1 MYFKRICLFLFR
13 RIVWARDILC
23 APSAHKDQKVD
34 LEWQWG
40 RKQSCWWWES
50 IPSPVQEL
58 STFANPPQ
66 ARNAYFLALK
76 NSPAAEPLGL
86 HPSGHPQPTAS
97 SPLFTRGSLKR
108 QCKTRQER
116 KKTAPPTQTQALAI
130 LRVLEA
136 NGRRG
141 LKRRLGRCQSKAPE
155 N

>member
-1 MYFKRICLFLFR
+1 MFIFISTYCVSPRYFMCTKRSQRPERTSGPL
-13 RIVWARDILC
+13 
-23 APSAHKDQKVD
+23 D

-40 RKQSCWWWES
+40 SKQSCWWWES

-58 STFANPPQ
+58 STSAPPPQ

-136 NGRRG
+136 KVGGDWSHVWGSR
-141 LKRRLGRCQSKAPE
+141 QSKAPE